1 MQTESLVG
9 TTFKPQ
15 PSYDTLAVL
24 GVESTSDRGMRSII
38 LKGRIEHDAAN
49 EYDPNAMRVV
59 ADISDGQ
66 GGTVEHQFGF
76 AGRDSLVHMQ
86 QQIKPIEGFIPCTI
100 YCEYFS
106 DIYSPTKTY
115 KDSYHYVVDDSF
127 IQEALTAV
135 SSIDASQL
143 VPARWELERTHYH
156 RLLVYPPCNW

>member
-9 TTFKPQ
+9 TTFRPQ

-24 GVESTSDRGMRSII
+24 GVESTSDRGMQ
-38 LKGRIEHDAAN
+38 GRIEHDAAN

-143 VPARWELERTHYH
+143 VPAR
-156 RLLVYPPCNW
+156 

>member
-9 TTFKPQ
+9 TTFKQQ

-38 LKGRIEHDAAN
+38 LKGRIEHDALN
-49 EYDPNAMRVV
+49 PYDPNAMRVA

-66 GGTVEHQFGF
+66 GGTIEHQFGF

-86 QQIKPIEGFIPCTI
+86 QQLKPIEGFIPCTI

-115 KDSYHYVVDDSF
+115 KDSYHYVVDDIF
-127 IQEALTAV
+127 VQEALTAV

-143 VPARWELERTHYH
+143 VLA
-156 RLLVYPPCNW
+156 

>member
-9 TTFKPQ
+9 TTFKQQ

-38 LKGRIEHDAAN
+38 LKGRIEHDALN
-49 EYDPNAMRVV
+49 PYDPNAMRVV
-59 ADISDGQ
+59 SDITDGQ
-66 GGTVEHQFGF
+66 GGTIEHQFGF

-86 QQIKPIEGFIPCTI
+86 QQLKPIEGFIPCTI

-127 IQEALTAV
+127 VQEALTAV
-135 SSIDASQL
+135 SSIDTSQL
-143 VPARWELERTHYH
+143 VLA
-156 RLLVYPPCNW
+156 

>member
-9 TTFKPQ
+9 TTFRPQ

-86 QQIKPIEGFIPCTI
+86 QQLKPVTGFIPCTI

-106 DIYSPTKTY
+106 DIYSSTKNY

-127 IQEALTAV
+127 IEEALTAV
-135 SSIDASQL
+135 NSIDSSQL
-143 VPARWELERTHYH
+143 VPAQ
-156 RLLVYPPCNW
+156 

>member
-9 TTFKPQ
+9 TTFKQQ
-15 PSYDTLAVL
+15 PSYNTLAVL

-38 LKGRIEHDAAN
+38 LKGRIEHDALN
-49 EYDPNAMRVV
+49 PYDPNAMRVI
-59 ADISDGQ
+59 ADITDGQ
-66 GGTVEHQFGF
+66 GGTIEHQFGF

-86 QQIKPIEGFIPCTI
+86 QQLKPVEGFIPCTI

-127 IQEALTAV
+127 VQEALTAV
-135 SSIDASQL
+135 SSIDTSQL
-143 VPARWELERTHYH
+143 VLA
-156 RLLVYPPCNW
+156 

>member
-9 TTFKPQ
+9 TTFRPQ

-38 LKGRIEHDAAN
+38 LKGRIEHD
-49 EYDPNAMRVV
+49 PNAMRVV

-76 AGRDSLVHMQ
+76 AGRDSLVHTQ
-86 QQIKPIEGFIPCTI
+86 QQLKPVTGFIPCTI

-106 DIYSPTKTY
+106 DIYSSTKNY

-127 IQEALTAV
+127 IEEALTAV
-135 SSIDASQL
+135 NSIDSSQL
-143 VPARWELERTHYH
+143 VAAR
-156 RLLVYPPCNW
+156 

>member
-9 TTFKPQ
+9 TTFKQQ

-38 LKGRIEHDAAN
+38 LKGRIEHDALN
-49 EYDPNAMRVV
+49 PYDPNAMLVV

-66 GGTVEHQFGF
+66 GGTIEHQFGF

-86 QQIKPIEGFIPCTI
+86 QQLKPIEGFIPCTI

-106 DIYSPTKTY
+106 DIYSPTITY

-127 IQEALTAV
+127 VQEALTTV
-135 SSIDASQL
+135 SSIDTSRL
-143 VPARWELERTHYH
+143 VLA
-156 RLLVYPPCNW
+156 